1 MSAQLKEVIN
11 TTIIVLLLWAQTIFH
26 IIIFTPLYP
35 GLLMLSIICTGLC
48 APYTVIVFKEEFK
61 KWKLNR
67 LKN

>member
-11 TTIIVLLLWAQTIFH
+11 TTIIVLLLWAQTIF
-26 IIIFTPLYP
+26 LYP